1 MSSLSRL
8 NAGDADDGNKSKK
21 RSAPVKK
28 KKKASRKIQ
37 DSLEFTPE
45 LPTGSSESDDDE
57 DEEEYEEEE
66 EESDEDE
73 VEVIDFDEG
82 DDSPSPPRKK
92 AKPVT
97 KVSPTKAKTKAKAK
111 TTVIKIP
118 RPGSKPSSSSSSS
131 SASSMQ
137 DSQSTTRKTKEQEF
151 LTLDHLGGSPM
162 DKGTIAESTLSFTKG
177 LRICI
182 AKCDSIHFYP
192 FSLSITISIYL
203 YGFYRNYLIYRRHY
217 TIPYYLSIHSSI
229 YHFINHCY
237 TIQILYYLYYLIYPS
252 GDITRTLDVSLHITL
267 TLTPMS

>member
-37 DSLEFTPE
+37 DSPEFTPE

-57 DEEEYEEEE
+57 DEEEYEVEE

-73 VEVIDFDEG
+73 VEVIDVDEG

-92 AKPVT
+92 AKPAT
-97 KVSPTKAKTKAKAK
+97 SKVSPTKSKTKAKAK
-111 TTVIKIP
+111 TTVIKIQK
-118 RPGSKPSSSSSSS
+118 PGSKPSSSSSSS
-131 SASSMQ
+131 SSMQ

-182 AKCDSIHFYP
+182 AKCYSIHFSYHY
-192 FSLSITISIYL
+192 LSYL
-203 YGFYRNYLIYRRHY
+203 SYHLILLYY
-217 TIPYYLSIHSSI
+217 TILYIHPSTYYPRHLIDLSLLSALS
-229 YHFINHCY
+229 
-237 TIQILYYLYYLIYPS
+237 
-252 GDITRTLDVSLHITL
+252 
-267 TLTPMS
+267 